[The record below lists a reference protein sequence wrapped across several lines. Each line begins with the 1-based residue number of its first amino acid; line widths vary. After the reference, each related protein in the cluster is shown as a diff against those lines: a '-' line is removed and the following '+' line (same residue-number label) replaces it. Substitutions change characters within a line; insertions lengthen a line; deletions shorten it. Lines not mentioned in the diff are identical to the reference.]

1 MLGAKVSPPVD
12 WGLDRHGVPPEGAV
26 AQPAVDARREQDM
39 ARVRGIASSEL
50 APDLAQIYE
59 EFAGGYGPFRNQV
72 AVFAHVPAALRH
84 LMPLLMELRAA
95 ATLPKRYLELA
106 IFTVSQVNA
115 CDYCVAHHK
124 PFLAVEGVS
133 PSGVD
138 RLLDYQNHPE
148 LDEVDRLVVEYAIAA
163 TERPNRL
170 PDAIFARLKRHFTE
184 AQIVELTLRVTL
196 CGFFNKFN
204 DALRIEE
211 EPEAVERVAALAE

>member
-1 MLGAKVSPPVD
+1 
-12 WGLDRHGVPPEGAV
+12 
-26 AQPAVDARREQDM
+26 M
-39 ARVRGIASSEL
+39 ARVRDIAAGALPS
-50 APDLAQIYE
+50 DLAQIYE
-59 EFAGGYGPFRNQV
+59 EFAEVYGPFRNQV

-84 LMPLLMELRAA
+84 LMPMLMELRAA

-106 IFTVSQVNA
+106 IVAVSQVNA

-133 PSGVD
+133 AAGVD
-138 RLLDYQNHPE
+138 RLLDYREHPE

-170 PDAIFARLKRHFTE
+170 PDTMFARLQRHFTE
-184 AQIVELTLRVTL
+184 SQIVELTLRVTL

-204 DALRIEE
+204 DALQIEE
-211 EPEAVERVAALAE
+211 EPEATARAAALAE